1 MKPSKASMSLLF
13 AFLSPVYASFML
25 DYLGSTP
32 KTWAIIF
39 SSSACFLMVGST
51 FYILFCDDKV
61 QEWAKSSAE
70 SQKLQETADQ

>member
-1 MKPSKASMSLLF
+1 MFSKSYKASVSLLC

-39 SSSACFLMVGST
+39 SSSATFLMLGST
-51 FYILFCDDKV
+51 FYIIFSDDKV
-61 QEWAKSSAE
+61 QEWAKCPTE
-70 SQKLQETADQ
+70 SQKLQQN